1 MTGLKELPDCST
13 EEMLSGLDG
22 SLSLV
27 HNNYAPNTTNT
38 AANFTVAEWKE
49 MLGERLDKAR
59 KVWSGLDKSKSFDF
73 EADFSPFLSVFLS
86 FGLSVC
92 LLIHLSICP
101 SIFLSVNLFIFIH

>member
-86 FGLSVC
+86 FGLSVW
-92 LLIHLSICP
+92 HKSE
-101 SIFLSVNLFIFIH
+101 F